1 MLESEY
7 AILKGCKQINI
18 DRQSNQPLENSKSC
32 KQINK
37 IERVQTTNIGSK
49 EQTYTTTICL

>member
-7 AILKGCKQINI
+7 VILHQI
-18 DRQSNQPLENSKSC
+18 NQPLENSKSC

-37 IERVQTTNIGSK
+37 IERVQTTNIDSK